1 MTIWEWEDLAPHFV
15 QAAVLTT
22 HRDERRV
29 LSECGLGI
37 QRCSSEMWEGW
48 TKKKN
53 WSLQERV
60 KWNVD
65 EVLKLEASEYLMS
78 SVFALSFS
86 FFLFSFSFPLAIYKN
101 SQPFL
106 SPFYFCFYCMIQPSV
121 FKCI

>member
-37 QRCSSEMWEGW
+37 QGCSSEMWEGW

-78 SVFALSFS
+78 VFCICP
-86 FFLFSFSFPLAIYKN
+86 LFSFLPVSLFFSPSNLQKFSAI
-101 SQPFL
+101 SLTFL
-106 SPFYFCFYCMIQPSV
+106 FLFLLYDSAFSI
-121 FKCI
+121 